1 MIWILRIFL
10 IGAGL
15 LLIDALMPSVSIEH
29 YGVAVLFVIILT
41 IINII
46 VKPILILL
54 TLPITMLTLGLFLI
68 IINGIVFYW
77 TAQLV
82 DGFEVDGFGSAL
94 IASILMSIIQA
105 IVTRITT
112 EEQA

>member
-1 MIWILRIFL
+1 MIWVLRILL

-15 LLIDALMPSVSIEH
+15 LLVDALMPSVTISS
-29 YGVAVLFVIILT
+29 YWVAVLFVIILT
-41 IINII
+41 LINIV

-68 IINGIVFYW
+68 VINGILFYW
-77 TAQLV
+77 SAQLI
-82 DGFEVDGFGSAL
+82 DGFEVEGLGSAI

-112 EEQA
+112 ETK